1 MTDFDAQINSRTSA
15 RNVNSKYGEV
25 GKKSAGQLYKDYVK
39 WCKERMPHMGVMPFK
54 DWIRWAKEKGLVAA
68 GGGVRSADGSENSVG
83 EEKVI
88 KVVKKTGKAVAVVL
102 MCLGIGTIVLSYMK
116 FPIGGQPAQPG
127 TAPAPAPTV
136 PPSV

>member
-25 GKKSAGQLYKDYVK
+25 GKLSAGQLYKNYVR
-39 WCKERMPHMGVMPFK
+39 WCKERMPHMAVMSFK
-54 DWIRWAKEKGLVAA
+54 EWIKWAKEKGIVPK
-68 GGGVRSADGSENSVG
+68 GNMNADGSENSVG

-88 KVVKKTGKAVAVVL
+88 KVVKKTGKSVALVL
-102 MCLGIGTIVLSYMK
+102 MCLGIGAIVLSYVK
-116 FPIGGQPAQPG
+116 FPIGGQPTQPG
-127 TAPAPAPTV
+127 SSPAPAPAV